1 MNKLYSIFLI
11 IILIISTSIIKTSTR
26 ELESKIF
33 NSEEKIKILLDRKE
47 LILLQNNYLSSPK
60 KLNELKKNFLKKL
73 EVIKYEQ
80 IKYLNY
86 NEKIEDN
93 KIIINR
99 SNLDLTD
106 FDNNKFKINLNR
118 VAFFIL
124 IFATII
130 LYSTRVIY
138 LSSKTYEK
146 KLCN

>member
-47 LILLQNNYLSSPK
+47 LKLLQNNYLSSPK
-60 KLNELKKNFLKKL
+60 KLNELKEEFFEKKL

-86 NEKIEDN
+86 NEKN
-93 KIIINR
+93 WR
-99 SNLDLTD
+99 Q
-106 FDNNKFKINLNR
+106 
-118 VAFFIL
+118 
-124 IFATII
+124 
-130 LYSTRVIY
+130 
-138 LSSKTYEK
+138 
-146 KLCN
+146 

>member
-60 KLNELKKNFLKKL
+60 KLNELKEEFFEKKL

-86 NEKIEDN
+86 NEKN
-93 KIIINR
+93 
-99 SNLDLTD
+99 
-106 FDNNKFKINLNR
+106 
-118 VAFFIL
+118 
-124 IFATII
+124 
-130 LYSTRVIY
+130 
-138 LSSKTYEK
+138 
-146 KLCN
+146 

>member
-11 IILIISTSIIKTSTR
+11 IILIISTSMIKTSTR

-60 KLNELKKNFLKKL
+60 KLNELKEEFFEKKL

-86 NEKIEDN
+86 NEKN
-93 KIIINR
+93 
-99 SNLDLTD
+99 
-106 FDNNKFKINLNR
+106 
-118 VAFFIL
+118 
-124 IFATII
+124 
-130 LYSTRVIY
+130 
-138 LSSKTYEK
+138 
-146 KLCN
+146 

>member
-1 MNKLYSIFLI
+1 MNKLFSIFLI

-60 KLNELKKNFLKKL
+60 KLNELKEEFFEKKL

-86 NEKIEDN
+86 NEKN
-93 KIIINR
+93 
-99 SNLDLTD
+99 
-106 FDNNKFKINLNR
+106 
-118 VAFFIL
+118 
-124 IFATII
+124 
-130 LYSTRVIY
+130 
-138 LSSKTYEK
+138 
-146 KLCN
+146 

>member
-60 KLNELKKNFLKKL
+60 KLN
-73 EVIKYEQ
+73 VIKDEQ

-86 NEKIEDN
+86 NEKN
-93 KIIINR
+93 
-99 SNLDLTD
+99 
-106 FDNNKFKINLNR
+106 
-118 VAFFIL
+118 
-124 IFATII
+124 
-130 LYSTRVIY
+130 
-138 LSSKTYEK
+138 
-146 KLCN
+146 

>member
-60 KLNELKKNFLKKL
+60 KLNELKEEFFEKKL

-86 NEKIEDN
+86 NEKN
-93 KIIINR
+93 WR
-99 SNLDLTD
+99 Q
-106 FDNNKFKINLNR
+106 
-118 VAFFIL
+118 
-124 IFATII
+124 
-130 LYSTRVIY
+130 
-138 LSSKTYEK
+138 
-146 KLCN
+146 

>member
-60 KLNELKKNFLKKL
+60 KLNELKEEFFEKKL

-80 IKYLNY
+80 IKFLNY
-86 NEKIEDN
+86 NEKN
-93 KIIINR
+93 
-99 SNLDLTD
+99 
-106 FDNNKFKINLNR
+106 
-118 VAFFIL
+118 
-124 IFATII
+124 
-130 LYSTRVIY
+130 
-138 LSSKTYEK
+138 
-146 KLCN
+146 